1 MSKFKNC
8 QYLNWIEAAKKDTT
22 GEVILQIKAGTGNWR
37 NIKIKSL
44 ASGLFPALRHILL
57 TKSVC
62 RLVSLFATVSF
73 MKRVNGPRSRFL
85 AIESL
90 KIAGYLS
97 LSALKTAILLLPI
110 S

>member
-1 MSKFKNC
+1 
-8 QYLNWIEAAKKDTT
+8 
-22 GEVILQIKAGTGNWR
+22 
-37 NIKIKSL
+37 
-44 ASGLFPALRHILL
+44 
-57 TKSVC
+57 
-62 RLVSLFATVSF
+62 

-110 S
+110 Q